1 MMLIALTLCLIAEHQ
16 DCVRERISL
25 TEVKSPIQCVT
36 TAQTVIAHWMAEH
49 DPDRRVSEWKCTTP
63 DHLDRDA

>member
-1 MMLIALTLCLIAEHQ
+1 MLIALTLSLIAEHH

-36 TAQTVIAHWMAEH
+36 DAQTVIAH
-49 DPDRRVSEWKCTTP
+49 
-63 DHLDRDA
+63 